1 MNLCA
6 DRDSRNSGAATAAP
20 TRAPADVQEAAWLP
34 ASGSISRHPPHD
46 TAAVAGV
53 VQRAP
58 ALPQREGRARPGPVV
73 LDTLAQLDQSKV
85 EPGANLTRRARSMY
99 FSKPLATSLAETAK
113 RVGSPLEQSY
123 RNTIYCNAT
132 LTQDGGKVT
141 GRYCGNRWCITCSRI
156 RTALAMNRY
165 LPVLT
170 TWRDRKFVTLTL
182 RSVPAAELDRTID
195 EMLAAFTTV
204 KRAITRTDA
213 LAFKALRKLEA
224 TYNIDRD
231 DYHPHFHVM
240 VEGERAAAQ
249 LAARWLAHFGERA
262 EEWCQKIS
270 PADDDGTIRDL
281 FKYFTKL
288 ATKSRM
294 MPPAALDVIFRSM
307 RGRRVYQPV
316 GFTLPAELPDDE
328 GELPTDAGTAAISRP
343 AEQILW
349 TWEQSASD
357 WIDRETGECLTG
369 YQPSEKFRQLVESI
383 GSVEL
388 HAMRLLP
395 PDIPIPAAPI
405 AERSG

>member
-1 MNLCA
+1 
-6 DRDSRNSGAATAAP
+6 
-20 TRAPADVQEAAWLP
+20 
-34 ASGSISRHPPHD
+34 
-46 TAAVAGV
+46 
-53 VQRAP
+53 
-58 ALPQREGRARPGPVV
+58 
-73 LDTLAQLDQSKV
+73 
-85 EPGANLTRRARSMY
+85 MY
-99 FSKPLATSLAETAK
+99 FSKPLATALAETAK
-113 RVGSPLEQSY
+113 RVGSALQQSY
-123 RNTIYCNAT
+123 RNTIYCNSQLA
-132 LTQDGGKVT
+132 QDGGKVT

-165 LPVLT
+165 MPVLRL
-170 TWRDRKFVTLTL
+170 WRDRKFVTLTL
-182 RSVPAAELDRTID
+182 RTVPAAELDRTLD

-213 LAFKALRKLEA
+213 LAFKALRKLEC
-224 TYNIDRD
+224 TYNRETDE
-231 DYHPHFHVM
+231 YHPHFHVT

-249 LAARWLAHFGERA
+249 LVARWLAHFGERA
-262 EEWCQKIS
+262 EEWCQNIR
-270 PADDDGTIRDL
+270 PADDDASL
-281 FKYFTKL
+281 PEMFKYFTKL
-288 ATKSRM
+288 VTKSRM

-383 GSVEL
+383 DSAEPPP
-388 HAMRLLP
+388 AMRLLP
-395 PDIPIPAAPI
+395 ADIPATPI
-405 AERSG
+405 AELSG